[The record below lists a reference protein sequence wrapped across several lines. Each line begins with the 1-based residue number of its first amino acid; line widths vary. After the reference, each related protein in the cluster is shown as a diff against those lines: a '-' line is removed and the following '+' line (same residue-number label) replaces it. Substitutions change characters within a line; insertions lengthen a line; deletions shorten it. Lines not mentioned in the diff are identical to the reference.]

1 MATFSRHQASLGN
14 VGSYQVSGYPWISGS
29 SITTA
34 NTAAAANRQHQY
46 TFPKVAKSVT
56 VIFTHGTAGT
66 QDGGTTNVDTAG
78 IRVHF
83 NATGSGNVYTG
94 NHYIELNAVDE
105 SVTFNT
111 KCTEIYISRPDCS
124 DETDGASTIT
134 YKIIA
139 ELTNIPT
146 GELIQLTG
154 SGLTE

>member
-1 MATFSRHQASLGN
+1 MATFSRHQASIGN
-14 VGSYQVSGYPWISGS
+14 VGSYQVSGYPYITGS

-34 NTAAAANRQHQY
+34 NTSAPANRQHHY
-46 TFPKVAKSVT
+46 VFPKVAKSVT
-56 VIFTHGTAGT
+56 IIFTHGTAGT

-83 NATGSGNVYTG
+83 NATGSGNVYSK

-105 SVTFNT
+105 SITFNA
-111 KCTEIYISRPDCS
+111 KCTEIYVSRPDC
-124 DETDGASTIT
+124 EAAGDGASTIT

-146 GELIQLTG
+146 GEMNPLTG

>member
-1 MATFSRHQASLGN
+1 MATFSRHQASIGN
-14 VGSYQVSGYPWISGS
+14 VGSYQVSGYPYISGS
-29 SITTA
+29 SITIA
-34 NTAAAANRQHQY
+34 NTQNAADRQHRFI
-46 TFPKVAKSVT
+46 FPKVAKSVT

-83 NATGSGNVYTG
+83 NATGSGNVYSG

-105 SVTFNT
+105 SITFNT

-124 DETDGASTIT
+124 NGDDGASTIT
-134 YKIIA
+134 YKIVA

-146 GELIQLTG
+146 GEMNQLTG